1 MKLYI
6 LGIFFLFVSLNGRTQ
21 LSHLPDEDLYTLGKV
36 WGLIKYYHPAVSQ
49 GVIDWDSVLLHIK
62 PASIDGI
69 IDEWLKLANA
79 APANKA
85 NDLDYN
91 CDSVTLR
98 NFNLNWTGLL
108 PLSAANKKKLTSLWQ
123 YTGNTGRYYSHPDSS
138 RITFNAANEKT
149 YPTFDA
155 NIKLLELFRVWNAI
169 EYFYPYKYLLYYPWD
184 NVLKKYIPI
193 FKAIK
198 SELGYQKAIM
208 QLAAAVQDTHTDLK
222 QGYQYAIFGDYSAPF
237 VFQLVSDSVV
247 VTGVKNT
254 AYTTGINMGDII
266 TSINGTPVATI
277 INDRRRYFAASNNNV
292 VVREAY
298 NYLFSSFDSTCR
310 IKGYHA
316 NGTPFEVVLPLIKR
330 NFTQSGIKMVYRI
343 TGYSIKK
350 KNITIWY
357 GIQQQAGCNPDFV

>member
-1 MKLYI
+1 MRLNIFI
-6 LGIFFLFVSLNGRTQ
+6 LT
-21 LSHLPDEDLYTLGKV
+21 
-36 WGLIKYYHPAVSQ
+36 
-49 GVIDWDSVLLHIK
+49 
-62 PASIDGI
+62 
-69 IDEWLKLANA
+69 
-79 APANKA
+79 
-85 NDLDYN
+85 
-91 CDSVTLR
+91 
-98 NFNLNWTGLL
+98 
-108 PLSAANKKKLTSLWQ
+108 
-123 YTGNTGRYYSHPDSS
+123 
-138 RITFNAANEKT
+138 
-149 YPTFDA
+149 
-155 NIKLLELFRVWNAI
+155 NIYWI
-169 EYFYPYKYLLYYPWD
+169 YPWD

-330 NFTQSGIKMVYRI
+330 NFTQEWDKDGIPDYRLFYKENEYNYLVWDTAAGRLQPGFRI
-343 TGYSIKK
+343 GDKAYIEFSSM
-350 KNITIWY
+350 
-357 GIQQQAGCNPDFV
+357 QAGE